1 MLERLMLGVAIA
13 GDCIKSSFNHMS
25 KPNPDDT
32 LLLIRCPSC
41 GQRFKVGEDL
51 RDRTVECG
59 GCEHR
64 FRINDEVIVRGPK
77 FYPGE
82 RPDPGLNRFQRVPLP
97 GGESLIGVQPIR
109 YSNMPDPVA
118 LEPASP
124 QRIIAGVIGVAG
136 MLLMAL
142 LLMFGASRGG
152 MLDGM
157 VLTNRLLMAGFASL
171 MGVAM
176 LVYANPRARLKALA
190 TGLLLGGGVMAV
202 PFVFKTGSVPLEQ
215 LEVATPRKVEPSPD
229 DEPQV
234 PTEDPT
240 IVALRTRIGT
250 GPLVAE
256 IDRLAKAGTGKRAM
270 GLWLRGLSES
280 NKNLVKEYILR
291 STGADPT
298 SHPYPRDGGDYLL
311 VVTGIDQSIQQLADL
326 ASVLGK
332 TGMIYPEI
340 SVIEVKVDNGIFV
353 EGPIEKL
360 SKKDDPAF
368 YDLNK
373 RELESIDLD
382 RVKRAVQRI
391 AEAEPKIYRTDITR
405 KLIALLGEE
414 RVDFK
419 GNVCAALAVW
429 SERPGPAGEAAL
441 DVVRKLTA
449 KNEAIP
455 PAIIALIVKEKI
467 AGVIPILDELWFK
480 NPMNWESHYGDLG
493 QPIEATVLRRFPGTK
508 GTIRYSAV
516 RILGRVGGTDSL
528 AVLAAATGGADSE
541 LKVLLEQAQKSIRGR
556 LGQ

>member
-1 MLERLMLGVAIA
+1 
-13 GDCIKSSFNHMS
+13 MS
-25 KPNPDDT
+25 VPNPDDL

-41 GQRFKVGEDL
+41 GQRFKVGDDL

-64 FRINDEVIVRGPK
+64 FRINDDVIVRGRK

-82 RPDPGLNRFQRVPLP
+82 RDGHSLNRFQRVPLP

-109 YSNMPDPVA
+109 YSAMPEPAV

-124 QRIIAGVIGVAG
+124 QRIVAGVIGASG
-136 MLLMAL
+136 IILMAL

-152 MLDGM
+152 LLDGM
-157 VLTNRLLMAGFASL
+157 ILTDRLLMAGFASL
-171 MGVAM
+171 IGVAL
-176 LVYANPRARLKALA
+176 LVYANPRARLKALSV
-190 TGLLLGGGVMAV
+190 GLLLSGCTVAV
-202 PFVFKTGSVPLEQ
+202 PFFFQTGSVPLEQ
-215 LEVATPRKVEPSPD
+215 RVVATPRDLATEP
-229 DEPQV
+229 EVNPQES
-234 PTEDPT
+234 TEDTT

-256 IDRLAKAGTGKRAM
+256 IDRLAKSGSGKRAM
-270 GLWLRGLSES
+270 GMWFRGLSES

-291 STGADPT
+291 VTGADPS

-311 VVTGIDQSIQQLADL
+311 VVTGVTQSIQELAEL
-326 ASVLGK
+326 ASVLGIMGK
-332 TGMIYPEI
+332 TEKIYPEI
-340 SVIEVKVDNGIFV
+340 SVIEVRVNNDIFV

-373 RELESIDLD
+373 RELESIDLQ

-391 AEAEPKIYRTDITR
+391 AEAEPKIYRVDITR
-405 KLIALLGEE
+405 KLIALLGEDT
-414 RVDFK
+414 VDFK
-419 GNVCAALAVW
+419 DNICKALSVW
-429 SERPGPAGEAAL
+429 SEQPGPAGEAAL
-441 DVVRKLTA
+441 GLVKKLSA
-449 KNEAIP
+449 KNEPIP
-455 PAIIALIVKEKI
+455 PEIIALVVKEKN

-480 NPMNWESHYGDLG
+480 NPLTWESLYADFG
-493 QPIEATVLRRFPGTK
+493 QPIEATVIQRFPGTK

-516 RILGRVGGTDSL
+516 RILGRVGGADSL
-528 AVLAAATGGADSE
+528 PVLAAAAPGGDSE
-541 LKVLLEQAQKSIRGR
+541 LRVLLEQAQKSIRTR

>member
-1 MLERLMLGVAIA
+1 MLGVAIA
-13 GDCIKSSFNHMS
+13 WDCIKSPCNAMS
-25 KPNPDDT
+25 NPNPDDT

-41 GQRFKVGEDL
+41 GQRFKVGDDL

-82 RPDPGLNRFQRVPLP
+82 RHDPGLNRFQRVPLP
-97 GGESLIGVQPIR
+97 GGESMIGVQPVR
-109 YSNMPDPVA
+109 YSNMPDPAV

-124 QRIIAGVIGVAG
+124 QRILAGMVGVAG
-136 MLLMAL
+136 MVFMAL
-142 LLMFGASRGG
+142 LLMFGGSRGG
-152 MLDGM
+152 ILDGM
-157 VLTNRLLMAGFASL
+157 ILPNRLLMAGFASL

-190 TGLLLGGGVMAV
+190 TGLLLGSGVMAV
-202 PFVFKTGSVPLEQ
+202 PFVFTTGSVPLEQ
-215 LEVATPRKVEPSPD
+215 REASTAPKLETAPD
-229 DEPQV
+229 HQKSA
-234 PTEDPT
+234 EDST
-240 IVALRTRIGT
+240 IAALRTRIGT
-250 GPLVAE
+250 GPLDVE
-256 IDRLAKAGTGKRAM
+256 IDRLAQAGTGKRAM

-291 STGADPT
+291 VTGADPA

-311 VVTGIDQSIQQLADL
+311 VVTGIDQSIQQLAEL
-326 ASVLGK
+326 ASVLGPSVK
-332 TGMIYPEI
+332 IHPEI
-340 SVIEVKVDNGIFV
+340 SVIEVEMDNGIFV

-368 YDLNK
+368 YELNK

-391 AEAEPKIYRTDITR
+391 AEAEPKIYRIDITR

-429 SERPGPAGEAAL
+429 SEQPGPAGEAAL
-441 DVVRKLTA
+441 DLVRKLTA
-449 KNEAIP
+449 ENEVIP
-455 PAIIALIVKEKI
+455 PEIIALVVKEKN
-467 AGVIPILDELWFK
+467 AGVIPILDELWFR
-480 NPMNWESHYGDLG
+480 NPMTWESLYGDLG
-493 QPIEATVLRRFPGTK
+493 QPIEATVIGRFPGTK
-508 GTIRYSAV
+508 GIIRYSAV
-516 RILGRVGGTDSL
+516 RILGRVGGIDSL
-528 AVLAAATGGADSE
+528 EVLDAAAGAADSE
-541 LKVLLEQAQKSIRGR
+541 LRVLIEQARKSIRGR